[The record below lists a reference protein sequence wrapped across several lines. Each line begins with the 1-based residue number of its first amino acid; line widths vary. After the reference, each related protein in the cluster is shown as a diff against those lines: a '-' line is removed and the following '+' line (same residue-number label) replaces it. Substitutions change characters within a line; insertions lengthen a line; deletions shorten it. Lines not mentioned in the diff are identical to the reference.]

1 MAYIL
6 HHRHAIILIR
16 RCKPQQEHVRKLA
29 SEKPKLWR
37 HLSQLYLH
45 AGDLL
50 LVLCLTMASSVLSAS
65 FAVFLVRERE
75 CHSKGVQMVAGASPS
90 AFWSAAY
97 VWDLLNFSI
106 PTLGAAICS
115 RAIATSHASPL
126 AFCGAACV

>member
-1 MAYIL
+1 M
-6 HHRHAIILIR
+6 LITAGAL
-16 RCKPQQEHVRKLA
+16 KTDP
-29 SEKPKLWR
+29 
-37 HLSQLYLH
+37 Y

-106 PTLGAAICS
+106 PALGKP
-115 RAIATSHASPL
+115 TSSLRYRILHAVL
-126 AFCGAACV
+126 

>member
-1 MAYIL
+1 MALSYIWQFTTISTL
-6 HHRHAIILIR
+6 
-16 RCKPQQEHVRKLA
+16 KVD
-29 SEKPKLWR
+29 
-37 HLSQLYLH
+37 LH

-106 PTLGAAICS
+106 PTLGISMTSLLIHRCKSALLPLNRLHRLGRPFWWCHKLADYAHRCS
-115 RAIATSHASPL
+115 LQLR
-126 AFCGAACV
+126 